1 MSDDANTIIRH
12 ESTLRDLRSN
22 LSTWWQDIAYRV
34 LPAEAQFTTID
45 AEGTKRTERL
55 FDSTAARCNERFAAV
70 MEDLLT
76 PRTQTW
82 HGLKAQV
89 LQHFPGAQDLLD
101 SQDVREYF
109 EQLTNIL
116 FAMRY
121 NPKANFAAQKQ
132 QGYLALGAFG
142 NSCLFME
149 DDVGRNMRYQQL
161 HMGEVVWA
169 EDQYGRIDTVYRKF
183 PLEAR
188 KAVKRFGKQLPEKI
202 RVAAEKTPF
211 QHFDFIHC
219 IKPNEERIESRRD
232 YRGMAWSSYYVCLE
246 DKSIVG
252 AGGFRAWPLAI
263 GRYIVATN
271 ERYGRSPAMMCWP
284 SIMTLQEEKKTV
296 LRAGQKEV
304 DPPILLTE
312 DGALEPFSLRPGAL
326 NFGTV
331 SNQGELLAQ
340 PFKTG
345 ANVPLGLELMGLEKQ
360 DIEDSFLVT
369 VFKVLVE
376 NPQMT
381 ATQVLEIA
389 QQKGVLLA
397 PTMGRQ
403 QAEDLGPLIEFEL
416 SVAANAG
423 LLPEVPDQLLE
434 LGGSY
439 EIVYSSPLARAQRAQ
454 DALAIQ
460 RTFEVMPAAIAIDK
474 TAAYVIDVPAG
485 LREIAEI
492 NGVPAKLIRDKQAV
506 AQIAQQNSEAEQAA
520 QLAAAAPEM
529 SQAALNAAKAEEL
542 RTAA

>member
-1 MSDDANTIIRH
+1 MSDDANTIIKH
-12 ESTLRDLRSN
+12 EATLRDARS
-22 LSTWWQDIAYRV
+22 SFDSWWQEIGYRV
-34 LPAEAQFTTID
+34 LPAEAQFTTVSN
-45 AEGTKRTERL
+45 EGQKRTERL
-55 FDSTAARCNERFAAV
+55 FDSTAAKCNGRFAAV

-76 PRTQTW
+76 PRTQMW
-82 HGLKAQV
+82 HGLQPEVIAGV
-89 LQHFPGAQDLLD
+89 YDAEDIMD
-101 SQDVREYF
+101 SQPVREYF
-109 EQLTNIL
+109 EQVTKVL

-121 NPKANFAAQKQ
+121 RPKANFAAQKQ
-132 QGYLALGAFG
+132 QGYSSLGAFG
-142 NSCLFME
+142 NSCMFIE
-149 DDVGRNMRYQQL
+149 DDLGSGTRYQQL
-161 HMGEVVWA
+161 HMREVVWA
-169 EDQYGRIDTVYRKF
+169 EDQYGRVDTLYRKF

-188 KAVKRFGKQLPEKI
+188 KAVQRFGDKLPQKI
-202 RVAAEKTPF
+202 RDAAQKNPF
-211 QHFDFIHC
+211 QTFDFIHC
-219 IKPNEERIESRRD
+219 VYPNSERIESRAD
-232 YRGMAWSSYYVCLE
+232 HRGMEWASRYVCLE
-246 DKSIVG
+246 DKSIVS
-252 AGGFRAWPLAI
+252 AGGYRSWPFAI
-263 GRYIVATN
+263 GRYVVSTN
-271 ERYGRSPAMMCWP
+271 ERYGRSPAMACWP
-284 SIMTLQEEKKTV
+284 AIMTLQEEKKTI

-331 SNQGELLAQ
+331 SDQGALLAQ

-345 ANVPLGLELMGLEKQ
+345 ANIPLGLELMGIEKQ
-360 DIEDSFLVT
+360 DIEDEFLVT

-403 QAEDLGPLIEFEL
+403 HSEDLGPLIEREL
-416 SVAANAG
+416 DVAARAG
-423 LLPEVPDQLLE
+423 LLPEMPDE
-434 LGGSY
+434 LAEAGGSY
-439 EIVYSSPLARAQRAQ
+439 KIEYRSPLARAQRAQ

-492 NGVPAKLIRDKQAV
+492 NGVPAKLIRDKNTV
-506 AQIAQQNSEAEQAA
+506 AQIAQQNAEAEQAA
-520 QLAAAAPEM
+520 SIAAAAPEM

-542 RTAA
+542 RSAA